1 MTQQAPLSE
10 HEREV
15 ESHYDDITEV
25 YLRTWSTEH
34 IHLGLFEPGE
44 ASDDVGA
51 PGYSSTQ
58 RALERMIDAIV
69 APAGIRET
77 DHVVDAG
84 CGVGGTAFYLA
95 RKYGCTVTGVNINRK
110 QLGIADRKAVDADE
124 RDRVRFEY
132 ADCSRHLPFG
142 DGSVDAIVNIESAC
156 HYSDRGTFLR
166 EVRRIL
172 KPGGRIVASDCLAR
186 DGLTPAEYERHIV
199 PLCKPWAWDRIESP
213 ETYAR
218 RLSEAGLDLIEYEEL
233 TGDAEANRRA
243 ISLQIGQLW
252 RLWIAG
258 LPGPLVRRVV
268 TMLGAVLKASSD
280 GYFEL
285 GRYCAE
291 KPRGDGASR
300 P

>member
-1 MTQQAPLSE
+1 MTTQAPLSE

-44 ASDDVGA
+44 APDDAGA
-51 PGYSSTQ
+51 PGPPRMQ
-58 RALERMIDAIV
+58 RALERMIDEIV
-69 APAGIRET
+69 APAGIRAT
-77 DHVVDAG
+77 DHIVDAG
-84 CGVGGTAFYLA
+84 CGVGGTAFHLA
-95 RKYGCTVTGVNINRK
+95 RRHGCTVTGVNINRK
-110 QLGIADRKAVDADE
+110 QLEIANRKAVEAEE

-132 ADCSRHLPFG
+132 ADCARHLPF
-142 DGSVDAIVNIESAC
+142 DDDSVDAIVNIESAC
-156 HYSDRGTFLR
+156 HYSDRGRFLR

-186 DGLTPAEYERHIV
+186 DGLTPAEYEKHIL
-199 PLCKPWAWDRIESP
+199 PLCKRWAWAGLESP
-213 ETYAR
+213 ATYAR

-233 TGDAEANRRA
+233 TGDAEASRKA
-243 ISLQIGQLW
+243 ISLQIGELW
-252 RLWIAG
+252 RLWVAG
-258 LPGPLVRRVV
+258 LPGPLVRRVA

-291 KPRGDGASR
+291 KPRGA
-300 P
+300 